1 MDLWMKY
8 ALVAAIFIAVRDVF
22 SSKIARKYNYIDYIV
37 HANVF
42 VFIATMFYVL
52 FTKKKIKV
60 ITDYNDLFIILLKL
74 LIIYI
79 IIEPCIFNA
88 FKNSNNPSKPASI
101 ISLNLFIL
109 LIITVIFLKQK
120 MSLKQYMGI
129 LVIMGGVY
137 LIR

>member
-22 SSKIARKYNYIDYIV
+22 SSKIARKYNYIDYII

-52 FTKKKIKV
+52 FTKKKIKI

-88 FKNSNNPSKPASI
+88 FKNSENPSKPASI
-101 ISLNLFIL
+101 ISLNIL
-109 LIITVIFLKQK
+109 LLVIITVIFFKQK
-120 MSLKQYMGI
+120 ITFKQFMGI
-129 LVIMGGVY
+129 IIIMGGLY
-137 LIR
+137 LIK

>member
-1 MDLWMKY
+1 MKY

-88 FKNSNNPSKPASI
+88 FKNSSNPSKPASI

-120 MSLKQYMGI
+120 MNLKQYMGI

>member
-1 MDLWMKY
+1 MKY

-88 FKNSNNPSKPASI
+88 FKNSDNPSKPASI

-120 MSLKQYMGI
+120 MSLKQYLGI

>member
-1 MDLWMKY
+1 MKY

-22 SSKIARKYNYIDYIV
+22 SSKIARKYNYIDYII

-88 FKNSNNPSKPASI
+88 FKNSDNPSKPASI

-120 MSLKQYMGI
+120 MNLKQYMGI

>member
-1 MDLWMKY
+1 MKY

-88 FKNSNNPSKPASI
+88 FKNSENPSKPASI
-101 ISLNLFIL
+101 ISLNIL
-109 LIITVIFLKQK
+109 LLVIITVIFFKQK
-120 MSLKQYMGI
+120 ITFKQFMGI
-129 LVIMGGVY
+129 IIIMGGLY
-137 LIR
+137 LIK

>member
-88 FKNSNNPSKPASI
+88 FKNSDNPSKPASI

>member
-1 MDLWMKY
+1 MKY

-88 FKNSNNPSKPASI
+88 FKNSNNPSKPATI

>member
-1 MDLWMKY
+1 MKY

-22 SSKIARKYNYIDYIV
+22 SSKIARKYNYIDYII

-88 FKNSNNPSKPASI
+88 FKNSENPSKPASI

-120 MSLKQYMGI
+120 MSLKQYIGI

>member
-1 MDLWMKY
+1 MKY

-88 FKNSNNPSKPASI
+88 FKNSDNPSKPASI

-120 MSLKQYMGI
+120 MNLKQYMGI
-129 LVIMGGVY
+129 LVIMGGEY

>member
-1 MDLWMKY
+1 MKY

-88 FKNSNNPSKPASI
+88 FKNSDNPSKPASI

-120 MSLKQYMGI
+120 MSLKQYIGI

>member
-88 FKNSNNPSKPASI
+88 FKNSDNPSKPASI

-120 MSLKQYMGI
+120 MNLKQYMGI

>member
-1 MDLWMKY
+1 MKY

-88 FKNSNNPSKPASI
+88 FKNSDNPSKPASI

-120 MSLKQYMGI
+120 MNLKQYMGI